1 MGIAEI
7 VEVLGGNKTFK
18 HPIRSTDE
26 LAEQVRSGLPA
37 STVTLLAAILSL
49 QRAQVAERLSIP
61 PRTLSRRLATKSR
74 LTHEESDR
82 TLRMARVVALAKE
95 VLGSEEKA
103 SRWMS
108 SANRAL
114 GGRRP
119 FDQLDTE
126 PGVRSVEEILH
137 RIAYG
142 CIADAG
148 VEALSRAVPQHRFYG
163 SRRPVCGQ
171 PLESFRRRYGL
182 HSNFTRSGCSGIL
195 R

>member
-1 MGIAEI
+1 MTIAEI

-18 HPIRSTDE
+18 RPVRTTND
-26 LAEQVRSGLPA
+26 LAELVRSGLPA
-37 STVTLLAAILSL
+37 STITLLAASLSL

-61 PRTLSRRLATKSR
+61 PRTLSRRLAAKSR

-95 VLGSEEKA
+95 VLGTEEKA

-108 SANRAL
+108 NPNRAL
-114 GGRRP
+114 GGRTP

-126 PGVRSVEEILH
+126 PGVRSVEEVLQ

-142 CIADAG
+142 MY
-148 VEALSRAVPQHRFYG
+148 S
-163 SRRPVCGQ
+163 
-171 PLESFRRRYGL
+171 
-182 HSNFTRSGCSGIL
+182 
-195 R
+195 